1 MLLFFFR
8 ARSHPPPH
16 SRTHIFTFSERAP
29 RHNDTTKNN
38 KKMGKSAR
46 ANCRRSVRSERR
58 EIVFNSEKEIKAF
71 DAKQKALEKA
81 LNAGKAPI
89 IDSRRKQLERD
100 MMDDN
105 TGKKLQEFDEET
117 YDKMKLHEKMYDE
130 ANAWGVSLGINK
142 KVLKVKGGG
151 VGKRGGEKGVISAK
165 QMAYAQ
171 FFADPKLKKKQKR
184 AMKNVERGVRVS
196 RMRE

>member
-1 MLLFFFR
+1 
-8 ARSHPPPH
+8 
-16 SRTHIFTFSERAP
+16 
-29 RHNDTTKNN
+29 
-38 KKMGKSAR
+38 MGKSAR

-81 LNAGKAPI
+81 LNAGTAPI

-100 MMDDN
+100 MMDDT

>member
-1 MLLFFFR
+1 
-8 ARSHPPPH
+8 
-16 SRTHIFTFSERAP
+16 
-29 RHNDTTKNN
+29 
-38 KKMGKSAR
+38 MGKSAR

-100 MMDDN
+100 MMDDT

-117 YDKMKLHEKMYDE
+117 YDKMKVHEKMYDE

>member
-1 MLLFFFR
+1 
-8 ARSHPPPH
+8 
-16 SRTHIFTFSERAP
+16 
-29 RHNDTTKNN
+29 
-38 KKMGKSAR
+38 MGKSAR

-100 MMDDN
+100 MMDDT

-184 AMKNVERGVRVS
+184 AIKNVERGVRVS

>member
-1 MLLFFFR
+1 
-8 ARSHPPPH
+8 
-16 SRTHIFTFSERAP
+16 
-29 RHNDTTKNN
+29 
-38 KKMGKSAR
+38 MGKSAR

-100 MMDDN
+100 MMDDT

-196 RMRE
+196 RMKE

>member
-1 MLLFFFR
+1 
-8 ARSHPPPH
+8 
-16 SRTHIFTFSERAP
+16 
-29 RHNDTTKNN
+29 
-38 KKMGKSAR
+38 
-46 ANCRRSVRSERR
+46 
-58 EIVFNSEKEIKAF
+58 
-71 DAKQKALEKA
+71 
-81 LNAGKAPI
+81 
-89 IDSRRKQLERD
+89 
-100 MMDDN
+100 
-105 TGKKLQEFDEET
+105 
-117 YDKMKLHEKMYDE
+117 MKLHEKMYDE

>member
-1 MLLFFFR
+1 
-8 ARSHPPPH
+8 
-16 SRTHIFTFSERAP
+16 
-29 RHNDTTKNN
+29 
-38 KKMGKSAR
+38 MGKSAR

-71 DAKQKALEKA
+71 DAKQTALEKA

-100 MMDDN
+100 MMDDT

-171 FFADPKLKKKQKR
+171 FFADPKMKKKQKR

>member
-1 MLLFFFR
+1 
-8 ARSHPPPH
+8 
-16 SRTHIFTFSERAP
+16 
-29 RHNDTTKNN
+29 
-38 KKMGKSAR
+38 MGKSAR

-89 IDSRRKQLERD
+89 VDSRRKQLERD
-100 MMDDN
+100 MINDDSSN
-105 TGKKLQEFDEET
+105 ALQEFDDQT

-142 KVLKVKGGG
+142 KVLRVKGGG
-151 VGKRGGEKGVISAK
+151 VRRGKEKGVISAK

>member
-1 MLLFFFR
+1 
-8 ARSHPPPH
+8 
-16 SRTHIFTFSERAP
+16 
-29 RHNDTTKNN
+29 
-38 KKMGKSAR
+38 
-46 ANCRRSVRSERR
+46 
-58 EIVFNSEKEIKAF
+58 
-71 DAKQKALEKA
+71 
-81 LNAGKAPI
+81 
-89 IDSRRKQLERD
+89 

-117 YDKMKLHEKMYDE
+117 YDKMKLHEKMCDTPHAFASSYIFSYDKMKLHEKMYDE

>member
-1 MLLFFFR
+1 
-8 ARSHPPPH
+8 
-16 SRTHIFTFSERAP
+16 
-29 RHNDTTKNN
+29 
-38 KKMGKSAR
+38 MGKSAR

-58 EIVFNSEKEIKAF
+58 EIVFNSEKETKAF

-100 MMDDN
+100 MMDDT

-151 VGKRGGEKGVISAK
+151 VGKRGSEKGVISAK

>member
-1 MLLFFFR
+1 
-8 ARSHPPPH
+8 
-16 SRTHIFTFSERAP
+16 
-29 RHNDTTKNN
+29 
-38 KKMGKSAR
+38 MGKSAR

-100 MMDDN
+100 MMDDT

-171 FFADPKLKKKQKR
+171 FFADPKMKKKQKR

>member
-1 MLLFFFR
+1 
-8 ARSHPPPH
+8 
-16 SRTHIFTFSERAP
+16 
-29 RHNDTTKNN
+29 
-38 KKMGKSAR
+38 MGKSAR

-100 MMDDN
+100 MMDDT

-117 YDKMKLHEKMYDE
+117 YDKMKLHEKMYD
-130 ANAWGVSLGINK
+130 
-142 KVLKVKGGG
+142 
-151 VGKRGGEKGVISAK
+151 
-165 QMAYAQ
+165 
-171 FFADPKLKKKQKR
+171 
-184 AMKNVERGVRVS
+184 
-196 RMRE
+196 

>member
-1 MLLFFFR
+1 
-8 ARSHPPPH
+8 
-16 SRTHIFTFSERAP
+16 
-29 RHNDTTKNN
+29 
-38 KKMGKSAR
+38 MGKSAR

-100 MMDDN
+100 MMDDT

-117 YDKMKLHEKMYDE
+117 YDKMKMHEKMYDE

-171 FFADPKLKKKQKR
+171 FFADTKLKKKQKR